1 VYDRVTLLVGASADI
16 ALLES
21 IEGYIATQYR
31 LNTKTVLFT
40 NFQSP
45 DEKALYLLYLSD
57 AEMREL
63 FSDKKSTV
71 MTMGII
77 PSDRCP
83 HAMRSYGI
91 VRDAF
96 KAIDDA
102 LGDSEASPVDLL
114 RCNGAPVLASIVIG
128 DVLGMNRER
137 GSTKGIVKK
146 TAAFFFALK
155 RLSFQSYTLTT
166 AKGSITGTAATGI
179 MVFEHNVSGL
189 SRNLLRDNL
198 SLHDGKLHALVLAPS
213 SILSYLYYLFFS
225 HLLSRLFLERLPK
238 SVGLIASSALTIS
251 SPRPIS
257 AVADGEALSGK
268 EISLAVEKDAL
279 RIHLGRDI
287 VDVPAKNGGEEEKE
301 TIRVQ
306 TLPKGEM
313 VPMLVSEPIPFLP
326 RAAEEDFKELFSGL
340 RQSAKISSVF
350 AILTALSALLATTGL
365 FQNSAP
371 VIIGAMVL
379 APMMAPI
386 VSFSMGVVRGDKE
399 LLKGGSATLVIGVAT
414 ALLFS
419 CLYTYFIPLSM
430 MTDEMR
436 SRLNPTLLDLM
447 VAIFSGIA
455 GAYAHAKAE
464 IAKSLAGVA
473 IAVALV
479 PPLSV
484 TGIGIGWWEWG
495 IVHNAFL
502 LFLTNLAGITL
513 AAALTFLVL
522 GFSPV
527 KRATRGILLTML
539 FLVIVTVPL
548 LVAFNK
554 LVEQN
559 KIFRQLRGVEQ
570 IVTEG
575 RTITVRPLSVDLSR
589 DIPVIYVE
597 TRSGSALSK
606 EELRKIKAEIVKAVQ
621 RPAVLNILSEIEL
634 Q

>member
-1 VYDRVTLLVGASADI
+1 VYDRVILLVGASADI

-31 LNTKTVLFT
+31 LNTKTVLFSSC
-40 NFQSP
+40 QSP

-63 FSDKKSTV
+63 FADKKSAV

-91 VRDAF
+91 ARDAF
-96 KAIDDA
+96 KAVDDA

-146 TAAFFFALK
+146 TAAFFSALK
-155 RLSFQSYTLTT
+155 HLSFQSYTLTT

-198 SLHDGKLHALVLAPS
+198 SLHDGKLHALILAPS

-225 HLLSRLFLERLPK
+225 YLLGGLFIERLPK
-238 SVGLIASSALTIS
+238 SIGLIASSALTIS
-251 SPRPIS
+251 SSRPI
-257 AVADGEALSGK
+257 AYVADGEALSGK

-340 RQSAKISSVF
+340 RQSARFSSVF
-350 AILTALSALLATTGL
+350 VILTALSALLATTGL

-379 APMMAPI
+379 APLMAPI

-399 LLKGGSATLVIGVAT
+399 LLKGGTATLAIGVAT

-430 MTDEMR
+430 LTDEMR

-464 IAKSLAGVA
+464 VAKSLAGVA

-513 AAALTFLVL
+513 TAALTFLML

-527 KRATRGILLTML
+527 KRATRGILLTLL

-559 KIFRQLRGVEQ
+559 KIFRQLQGVER
-570 IVTEG
+570 IATEG

-597 TRSGSALSK
+597 TRSGSALSE
-606 EELRKIKAEIVKAVQ
+606 EELRKIKEKIVKAVE